1 MNQVRFTPKCRSP
14 GHVCVCVHNV
24 KLWIAKWQSLF
35 HRFMAVF
42 LINMSIPK
50 SLPIWL
56 KNNKYKQLSV
66 NRNLR
71 IWQGPTF
78 LPVHFKV
85 KNKLTLTFLPVTDLK
100 WTGNRIQALFEKEP
114 LNTQHLHPG
123 LLEGGWWEQDNSKLC
138 GDRTFVRTWLLMAC
152 PFKHRFPS
160 LTLNIPFGIQNNFAT
175 VDTDLLYVLLVW
187 EQQQIKKNIT
197 GSNNSCYY

>member
-1 MNQVRFTPKCRSP
+1 M
-14 GHVCVCVHNV
+14 
-24 KLWIAKWQSLF
+24 SLF
-35 HRFMAVF
+35 HRFMAAL

-50 SLPIWL
+50 SPPLRL

-66 NRNLR
+66 DRRLR
-71 IWQGPTF
+71 IWQSPTF
-78 LPVHFKV
+78 LPIHFKV
-85 KNKLTLTFLPVTDLK
+85 KNKLTLTLLPVTDLK
-100 WTGNRIQALFEKEP
+100 WTGNKIQALFRKGP
-114 LNTQHLHPG
+114 LNTQHVHPG
-123 LLEGGWWEQDNSKLC
+123 LLEGGRWEQDNSQLSSEC
-138 GDRTFVRTWLLMAC
+138 AFIRTWLLMGC

-197 GSNNSCYY
+197 RSNNSCYY